1 MKGFGDLYKSRKKN
15 NKTTKPS
22 KEHIFD
28 LAIQFHLKGNISEAA
43 KYYRYSISQGFNDH
57 KAFFNYGTIL
67 QSLGKFKEAEFL
79 ILKAIELK
87 PDYSDAHNN
96 LGNIYRELGKLQEA
110 EKLLIKAIELNP
122 FFAEAH
128 LNLATIFYKLGK
140 LQEAEL
146 STRKAI
152 ELKPDLAEAYSN
164 LGSILIDLGKLNELL
179 LLSKSTLKSK
189 TIDQEYKLIAKL
201 RIAIANLLRK
211 DFSATL
217 LYLNKIKELI
227 NQGVVDKI
235 KSEESKK
242 YLCAYFEFISL
253 LYPLLEKKNE
263 QPDVDLIPHLG
274 ESHCLSFAHQTLSI
288 SSKLNQIQPV
298 LITGGKA
305 WHFANNQ
312 NNQWK
317 SALTQQIKNHT
328 YSDKVFISF
337 GEIDCRK
344 DEGILNYSIKYDK
357 DIAEVCEETIKGY
370 VNYMEEILSPNYSER
385 YYFGVAAPTRGK
397 KLLDDIDVKRIK
409 MVRLYNSILKKE
421 VLSRSSNF
429 LDVYKLTSN
438 KDGINN
444 NIHMC
449 DDYHLSPKCLSIL
462 FMNYLYKS

>member
-1 MKGFGDLYKSRKKN
+1 M
-15 NKTTKPS
+15 
-22 KEHIFD
+22 
-28 LAIQFHLKGNISEAA
+28 
-43 KYYRYSISQGFNDH
+43 
-57 KAFFNYGTIL
+57 
-67 QSLGKFKEAEFL
+67 
-79 ILKAIELK
+79 
-87 PDYSDAHNN
+87 
-96 LGNIYRELGKLQEA
+96 
-110 EKLLIKAIELNP
+110 
-122 FFAEAH
+122 
-128 LNLATIFYKLGK
+128 
-140 LQEAEL
+140 
-146 STRKAI
+146 
-152 ELKPDLAEAYSN
+152 
-164 LGSILIDLGKLNELL
+164 

-242 YLCAYFEFISL
+242 YLGAYFGFINL

-317 SALTQQIKNHT
+317 SALTQQINNHT
-328 YSDKVFISF
+328 YSDKAFISF

-449 DDYHLSPKCLSIL
+449 DDYIFPLNVFL
-462 FMNYLYKS
+462 FYL